1 MSVCS
6 KFFYSI
12 KKFFQNAILD
22 IKNTM
27 PFVVTCGTID
37 PRFKEYAIASTHK
50 EIMTMIDK
58 LNDELNKDEKWESNQ
73 NIRGERSKI
82 SQRKIMINTFNKIY
96 GNIVKYNDK
105 QLNNI
110 YEKKN
115 KKWSNWCDDVVLYH
129 CYNRVLNER
138 LIPTILQ

>member
-58 LNDELNKDEKWESNQ
+58 LNDELNKDEKWREQ
-73 NIRGERSKI
+73 SK
-82 SQRKIMINTFNKIY
+82 Y
-96 GNIVKYNDK
+96 
-105 QLNNI
+105 
-110 YEKKN
+110 
-115 KKWSNWCDDVVLYH
+115 
-129 CYNRVLNER
+129 
-138 LIPTILQ
+138 

>member
-1 MSVCS
+1 
-6 KFFYSI
+6 
-12 KKFFQNAILD
+12 
-22 IKNTM
+22 
-27 PFVVTCGTID
+27 
-37 PRFKEYAIASTHK
+37 
-50 EIMTMIDK
+50 
-58 LNDELNKDEKWESNQ
+58 
-73 NIRGERSKI
+73 
-82 SQRKIMINTFNKIY
+82 MINTFNKIY